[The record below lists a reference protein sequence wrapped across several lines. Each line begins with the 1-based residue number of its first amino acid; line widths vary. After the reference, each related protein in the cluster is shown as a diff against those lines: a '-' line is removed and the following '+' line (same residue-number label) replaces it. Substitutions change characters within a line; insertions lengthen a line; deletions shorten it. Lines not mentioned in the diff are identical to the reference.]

1 MTAWRTTIS
10 PPRHVGP
17 HHESHNRCPP
27 GPFSPVP
34 VNRASTDCR
43 ISACYRRKNA
53 LSPSPTLGHLLNV
66 SSTNSPL
73 PPWVRGLA
81 DNLAAA
87 KLLLDSTLESRN
99 RLALILLDSALEI
112 GFREYLEN
120 VKKITGLDPEDMKH
134 REKLNKVV
142 RRNSPITDEDW
153 TRLDFFYQLRCD
165 CYHESASLTMN
176 DSLIGEFYTL
186 VSSIID
192 LLFDV
197 TISAY
202 VPTQAEIIGKPA
214 GPLAIPISAAA
225 TDVEEIV
232 IALFDGPLKT
242 TKDIVEKLKQKGSR
256 RSMTPSNISSRMA
269 DAKYRHLFYKAAD
282 GWTLSDAGRD
292 RFFEVF
298 SRVQGGTE

>member
-1 MTAWRTTIS
+1 MS
-10 PPRHVGP
+10 
-17 HHESHNRCPP
+17 S
-27 GPFSPVP
+27 S
-34 VNRASTDCR
+34 
-43 ISACYRRKNA
+43 NA
-53 LSPSPTLGHLLNV
+53 
-66 SSTNSPL
+66 PL

-112 GFREYLEN
+112 AFREYLEN

-134 REKLNKVV
+134 REKLIKVV
-142 RRNSPITDEDW
+142 RKNSPITDADW

-186 VSSIID
+186 VSSVID

-214 GPLAIPISAAA
+214 SPPSIPVSAAE

-242 TKDIVEKLKQKGSR
+242 TKEIAEKLKQKGSR
-256 RSMTPSNISSRMA
+256 RNMTASKISSRMS
-269 DAKYRHLFYKAAD
+269 DGRYKYLFYKSA
-282 GWTLSDAGRD
+282 GGLTLSDAGRD

-298 SRVQGGTE
+298 SRTQGGTE